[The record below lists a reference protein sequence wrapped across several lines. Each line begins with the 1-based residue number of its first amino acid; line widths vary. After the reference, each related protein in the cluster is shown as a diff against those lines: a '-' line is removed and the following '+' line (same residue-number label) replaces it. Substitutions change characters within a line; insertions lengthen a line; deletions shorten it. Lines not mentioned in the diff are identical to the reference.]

1 MFSTIIGIAAAAA
14 AMQADPVNNARRAYS
29 DCLRSYMR
37 AQLEERVE
45 PAAFET
51 ALSGQCT
58 DRATAFT
65 AALVQ
70 RDSRTG
76 GSRARA
82 EEDARMTMEDMRAT
96 TSEYYADYHSTNMMP
111 PD

>member
-1 MFSTIIGIAAAAA
+1 MFFSIMTLAAAAA

-37 AQLEERVE
+37 AQLEQRVE
-45 PAAFET
+45 PSAFENG
-51 ALSGQCT
+51 LSSQCT
-58 DRATAFT
+58 DRAATFT

-70 RDSRTG
+70 RDSRAG
-76 GSRARA
+76 GGRARA

-96 TSEYYADYHSTNMMP
+96 TAEYYADYHSSNTTP
-111 PD
+111 PN

>member
-1 MFSTIIGIAAAAA
+1 MFSSMIALVAAAA

-37 AQLEERVE
+37 AQLEQRVE
-45 PAAFET
+45 PSAFES

-58 DRATAFT
+58 DRGAAFT
-65 AALVQ
+65 AALIQ
-70 RDSRTG
+70 RDSRAG
-76 GSRARA
+76 GGRARA

-96 TSEYYADYHSTNMMP
+96 TAEYYADYHTNNTMP
-111 PD
+111 PN